1 MRWGDGRH
9 AKTLINYHDQHWL
22 VHCACWAMSGS
33 NSFPSRPPCRPPEL
47 APCSLRCSLTSSLRP
62 SHTCCN
68 IHIRPLAKTPPHN
81 VRGSAAPRE
90 SCIAPVSWND
100 ASWRRMVNEFF
111 LREINAHRCIMSNLS
126 RGSASAMRMLRQEAC
141 DLGEASRLVG
151 DNGKTTRL
159 QGHQAARLQSAFGD
173 SKVTRHQIVRGE
185 AGSIA
190 VERRAGGCQASE
202 RRAW

>member
-1 MRWGDGRH
+1 MLS
-9 AKTLINYHDQHWL
+9 ALLADQQ
-22 VHCACWAMSGS
+22 
-33 NSFPSRPPCRPPEL
+33 PSQTFCKIP
-47 APCSLRCSLTSSLRP
+47 
-62 SHTCCN
+62 
-68 IHIRPLAKTPPHN
+68 IRPLAKTPRQK

-100 ASWRRMVNEFF
+100 ANWRRMVNEFF
-111 LREINAHRCIMSNLS
+111 LREINARRCMRPNLS

-190 VERRAGGCQASE
+190 VERRAGGCQASA
-202 RRAW
+202 RRAR

>member
-1 MRWGDGRH
+1 M
-9 AKTLINYHDQHWL
+9 
-22 VHCACWAMSGS
+22 
-33 NSFPSRPPCRPPEL
+33 
-47 APCSLRCSLTSSLRP
+47 
-62 SHTCCN
+62 
-68 IHIRPLAKTPPHN
+68 
-81 VRGSAAPRE
+81 
-90 SCIAPVSWND
+90 SWND
-100 ASWRRMVNEFF
+100 ANWRRMVNNKFF
-111 LREINAHRCIMSNLS
+111 LREINAHRCMRSNLS

-141 DLGEASRLVG
+141 DLGEASRPVG